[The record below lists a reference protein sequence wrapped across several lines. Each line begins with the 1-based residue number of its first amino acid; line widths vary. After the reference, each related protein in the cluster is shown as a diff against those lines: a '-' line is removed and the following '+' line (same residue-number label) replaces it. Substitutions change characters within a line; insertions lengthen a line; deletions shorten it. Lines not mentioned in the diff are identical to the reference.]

1 MTAKLHSLS
10 MTAKLILFFVLK
22 TKGNITKTQ
31 LVKFLYLADLYSVK
45 WLGKQI
51 TDLKW
56 IRYHYGPYEEE
67 IERILGLMNG
77 LEIELDNGKNKNYV
91 VVRIGNLAPSI
102 ESLEISPMMEMMLD
116 NIRYQWMGKPLK
128 ELLDFVY
135 GTSPMVETIEQK
147 ISAEQMQPLNLFRE
161 QEKLQ
166 QELAL

>member
-1 MTAKLHSLS
+1 MIEKPHSLS

-67 IERILGLMNG
+67 IDRILGLMDG
-77 LEIELDNGKNKNYV
+77 MEIKLDNGDGKKYV
-91 VVRIGNLAPSI
+91 VVRIGDLAPSI
-102 ESLEISPMMEMMLD
+102 ESLELSPMMEMMLD
-116 NIRYQWMGKPLK
+116 NIRHQWMAKPLK

-135 GTSPMVETIEQK
+135 STSPMVEIEEKK
-147 ISAEQMQPLNLFRE
+147 ISAEQMHPLNLFRE